1 MPGGIDEKVVSQRAY
16 ESITLQCLVIV
27 KGIGFFT
34 EFTGGSLLVFSNPC
48 QETGLMDMLNGPLT
62 FTGCI
67 EGSLGFKADATG
79 HG

>member
-34 EFTGGSLLVFSNPC
+34 EFTGGSFIIPSDPCKEACLVDIF
-48 QETGLMDMLNGPLT
+48 NGPLT
-62 FTGCI
+62 LTGCI
-67 EGSLGFKADATG
+67 EGSL
-79 HG
+79 